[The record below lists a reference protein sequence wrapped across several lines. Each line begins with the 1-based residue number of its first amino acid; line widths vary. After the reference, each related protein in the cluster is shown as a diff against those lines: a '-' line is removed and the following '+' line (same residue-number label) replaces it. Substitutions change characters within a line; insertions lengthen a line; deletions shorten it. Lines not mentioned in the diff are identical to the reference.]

1 MREEELSE
9 EIRRKEG
16 SLTLMKTTINSPK
29 GFSLLKKKENRTT
42 SPTMHQNSSQS
53 SLISTSSS
61 VRRELEQALVFEQPP
76 NGPIRNRITV
86 DILKIDEIDFKG
98 TNSPIEAK
106 NLIYINTLGLDRNLL
121 HGLDISFKGHPVITH
136 RLREQINS
144 WLD

>member
-16 SLTLMKTTINSPK
+16 SLTLMKTTIKSPK
-29 GFSLLKKKENRTT
+29 GFSLLKKKEYRTT

-53 SLISTSSS
+53 SLISTTSS
-61 VRRELEQALVFEQPP
+61 VRRELDRALAFE
-76 NGPIRNRITV
+76 NGPMRDRITV